1 ENHKI
6 IRIQKIYFSIKFLNT
21 THGNSYLKMPF
32 ENKNRSKA
40 LKYYILCFISIL
52 AIIFAL
58 FLPILNFFSIETK
71 IKAISSFGNALIIFI
86 IVITIL
92 DIILLIGKRIN
103 STPLVFLNMTLLISL
118 FLLLEYC
125 FITDLVEFLY
135 IWDNSKVSQPLIYKI
150 VAIWAGESGSIMT
163 WMVFNSIVLS
173 FYRIKNHDKE
183 DYAFILSCVIGLLV
197 LTVFTLVLYSQNP
210 FSLEKDIL
218 YGFLPNG
225 KGLSEILISPF
236 MIWHPFFTFLAYA
249 VFLVPFSIV
258 IAEILLKLVSKIDF
272 LKVKKEIKESSE
284 LKNSYQKTFN
294 DFALKFGWL
303 VLTLSI
309 GLGAY
314 WASVALTWGRY
325 WGWDPVETVSLL
337 PWLFST
343 AYFHTL
349 SFRKSNS
356 KLFKINIVLIFVS
369 ILFSTL
375 ITRGG
380 GVTSLHA
387 FTGVQVL
394 VVLVIIVGII
404 LLILSL
410 YIINDL
416 LTHLL
421 EDYKKTK
428 LFLDYLSY
436 LFLFFLAFVCIVG
449 LFIPPLTLYLGE
461 FMNINPIYIG
471 TGFYITAAIFP
482 ALGLALTLIYCSLW
496 NDFNLKSITMALI
509 IGVGVA
515 IIIGVLTNLVIIAI
529 LIFSFSGVAAIISI
543 IKHLSFKKGFKH
555 FFKINSKKIIHLG
568 VSLIFMGF
576 LTGTLLLTDIL
587 FISGF
592 FVLLIGIIPSL
603 FVILLIGKKNSEAS
617 DKVEKP
623 L

>member
-1 ENHKI
+1 
-6 IRIQKIYFSIKFLNT
+6 
-21 THGNSYLKMPF
+21 M
-32 ENKNRSKA
+32 
-40 LKYYILCFISIL
+40 
-52 AIIFAL
+52 
-58 FLPILNFFSIETK
+58 ETK
-71 IKAISSFGNALIIFI
+71 VEAISLFGNALIISI

-103 STPLVFLNMTLLISL
+103 STPLVFLNMTLSISL

-125 FITDLVEFLY
+125 FITDLFKFLY
-135 IWDNSKVSQPLIYKI
+135 VWDNSQVSQPLIYKI

-173 FYRIKNHDKE
+173 FYRIKNHDKK
-183 DYAFILSCVIGLLV
+183 DYAFILSCIIGLLV
-197 LTVFTLVLYSQNP
+197 LIVFSFILYSQDP
-210 FSLEKDIL
+210 FNLENIFFD
-218 YGFLPNG
+218 FLPPQ
-225 KGLSEILISPF
+225 GLGEILSSPF

-258 IAEILLKLVSKIDF
+258 IAEILLKVVSKIDF
-272 LKVKKEIKESSE
+272 LKVRKEIKESCE

-314 WASVALTWGRY
+314 WANVALTWGRY

-337 PWLFST
+337 PWFFST
-343 AYFHTL
+343 AYFHTR
-349 SFRKSNS
+349 SFRKSNKKLS
-356 KLFKINIVLIFVS
+356 KITIILIFVS

-380 GVTSLHA
+380 GLTSLHA

-394 VVLVIIVGII
+394 VVLVIIVGTL

-416 LTHLL
+416 VTHLL

-436 LFLFFLAFVCIVG
+436 LFLFFLSFVCIVG
-449 LFIPPLTLYLGE
+449 LFIPPLTLYLAE
-461 FMNINPIYIG
+461 FMNIDPIYIG

-509 IGVGVA
+509 FGLGVA
-515 IIIGVLTNLVIIAI
+515 IIIGVLTNPVIISI

-568 VSLIFMGF
+568 VSLILMGF

-592 FVLLIGIIPSL
+592 FILLIGIIPSL
-603 FVILLIGKKNSEAS
+603 LVIFLTGKKNSEAS
-617 DKVEKP
+617 DKIENP

>member
-1 ENHKI
+1 LFKKNQNQKEILIGENFQS
-6 IRIQKIYFSIKFLNT
+6 RIY
-21 THGNSYLKMPF
+21 
-32 ENKNRSKA
+32 
-40 LKYYILCFISIL
+40 KYYILVFFTIL
-52 AIIFAL
+52 IIIFAI
-58 FLPILNFFSIETK
+58 FLPILNLFNDQIK
-71 IKAISSFGNALIIFI
+71 IITIAYLGNTLIISI

-92 DIILLIGKRIN
+92 DIFLLIGKRIN
-103 STPLVFLNMTLLISL
+103 YTPLVFTSMTLSISL
-118 FLLLEYC
+118 FLLVEYC
-125 FITDLVEFLY
+125 FINDLFEFLY
-135 IWDNSKVSQPLIYKI
+135 IWNYSEASQLLVYKI

-163 WMVFNSIVLS
+163 WMVFNSIVLF
-173 FYRIKNHDKE
+173 FYRIKNHDRE
-183 DYAFILSCVIGLLV
+183 DYTFILSCIIGLLV
-197 LTVFTLVLYSQNP
+197 LTVFLFILSSQNP
-210 FSLEKDIL
+210 FSLQPHAL
-218 YGFLPNG
+218 YALFPNG
-225 KGLSEILISPF
+225 YGLSEILKSPF

-258 IAEILLKLVSKIDF
+258 IAEFFLKAINKIDF
-272 LKVKKEIKESSE
+272 LNVRKEIKESNE
-284 LKNSYQKTFN
+284 LKNSYQRTFN

-314 WASVALTWGRY
+314 WASIALTWGRY

-343 AYFHTL
+343 AYFHTV
-349 SFRKSNS
+349 SFRKSNK
-356 KLFKINIVLIFVS
+356 KLHKMTIVLIFLS

-380 GVTSLHA
+380 GLNSLHA
-387 FTGVQVL
+387 FTGERGL
-394 VVLVIIVGII
+394 VVWVIIVGAF

-436 LFLFFLAFVCIVG
+436 LFLFFLSFVCTIG
-449 LFIPPLTLYLGE
+449 LFIPPLTLYLSE
-461 FMNINPIYIG
+461 FTNINPIFVVDIYYIMG
-471 TGFYITAAIFP
+471 IIFP
-482 ALGLALTLIYCSLW
+482 AIGLALTLIYCSLW
-496 NDFNLKSITMALI
+496 EDFNLKSITMVLI
-509 IGVGVA
+509 ISVGVA
-515 IIIGVLTNLVIIAI
+515 MIIGFFTYPVIIAI

-555 FFKINSKKIIHLG
+555 FFKINSKKFIHLG
-568 VSLIFMGF
+568 FSLILMGF

-592 FVLLIGIIPSL
+592 FILVLAIIPSL
-603 FVILLIGKKNSEAS
+603 FMVFFRQKKSNNS
-617 DKVEKP
+617 D
-623 L
+623 